1 MNYNINIEINNN
13 TAKIS
18 SDIAPTRYYELDR
31 WALGAAVRNYVES
44 EILCEED

>member
-1 MNYNINIEINNN
+1 MNYNINIETYNNN

-18 SDIAPTRYYELDR
+18 SDIAPTRIYDLNC

-44 EILCEED
+44 EILCEE